1 MGWDIPN
8 SALSTTPIISSS
20 PVKWATRQDSDGN
33 HFSSSRKVSD
43 RVPVHTAYKFSP
55 SGCFTPL
62 SLWPAKPHHPHPIS
76 SLLSSYFSFNTQSKA
91 LFLSGESPYFYL
103 SLLLHLLKQPI
114 LVHVGCYHKNIIYGV
129 VHKQRF
135 TSHLV
140 LEAGKS
146 KIEVPAD
153 LVSGEAWLAGSY
165 TTFSLCPHTGEWVE
179 TFWGLSYKVT
189 DPTHEGSTSCPNY
202 FSFKVPPPPN
212 TMTSGLRIQHINL
225 SGTQTFS
232 P

>member
-1 MGWDIPN
+1 MEIISVHLEKSLTECQSILLTSFLHPAVLHHWAFGRQSLTTHTLSPAC
-8 SALSTTPIISSS
+8 SAHTFLST
-20 PVKWATRQDSDGN
+20 
-33 HFSSSRKVSD
+33 
-43 RVPVHTAYKFSP
+43 
-55 SGCFTPL
+55 L
-62 SLWPAKPHHPHPIS
+62 SLKH
-76 SLLSSYFSFNTQSKA
+76 YSFLEN
-91 LFLSGESPYFYL
+91 LPDFYL

-165 TTFSLCPHTGEWVE
+165 TAIFSLCPHMGEWVE
-179 TFWGLSYKVT
+179 TFWGLSSKVT
-189 DPTHEGSTSCPNY
+189 DPTHKSSTSCPNY
-202 FSFKVPPPPN
+202 FSK
-212 TMTSGLRIQHINL
+212 SLRH
-225 SGTQTFS
+225 QT
-232 P
+232 PWHRV